1 MNKYILSGIIF
12 ISLAFT
18 TTACNSDNSIIAD
31 GAQVEKLADGFA
43 FTEGPA
49 TDAEGNVYFTD
60 QPNNRILKWSV
71 DGQLTVFMENAGR
84 SNGMYFDRAGNL
96 LACADM
102 ENEIWSIAPDGSHT
116 VLLTDYKGVKMNG
129 PNDLWAHPGGAI
141 YFTDPLYKRDYWNRD
156 PEMQIDG
163 EHVYRLDV
171 ATGSVTRVA
180 DDFKKPNGI
189 IGSRDGKYLYVADI
203 GDRKT
208 YRYDI
213 NPDGTLTNKQLAA
226 PMGSDGITLDEKGN
240 LYITGK
246 GVTVFNP
253 AGEQIEHIEVD
264 APWTANVTFGGRD
277 GKTLFITAS
286 DALYAIKM
294 NVKGD

>member
-1 MNKYILSGIIF
+1 MNKYILTATIL
-12 ISLAFT
+12 ISLVLSA
-18 TTACNSDNSIIAD
+18 TACNSDKSIIAD

-71 DGQLTVFMENAGR
+71 DGKLTVFMENAGR

-116 VLLTDYKGVKMNG
+116 VLLTDYKGAKMNG
-129 PNDLWAHPGGAI
+129 PNDLWVHPGGAI
-141 YFTDPLYKRDYWNRD
+141 YFTDPLYKRDYWTRNH
-156 PEMQIDG
+156 EMQIDG
-163 EHVYRLDV
+163 EHVYRLDTT
-171 ATGSVTRVA
+171 TGNVTRIA
-180 DDFKKPNGI
+180 DDIKKPNGI
-189 IGSRDGKYLYVADI
+189 IGTRDGKYLYVADI

-213 NPDGTLTNKQLAA
+213 QADGSLSNKQLAA

-253 AGEQIEHIEVD
+253 AGEEIEHIDVD

-286 DALYAIKM
+286 DALYSIQM